1 MKLDTGQPPP
11 PSSIPASPHKGCN
24 SSTCCSPARLWRT
37 LQNLIKQND
46 RKGLLAFFKDPR
58 LEHIVRVALTSR
70 VSNDGSLLPASQ
82 RHTLV
87 RFASPQLATE
97 ALPLLGKRLTDL
109 NALQLALLES
119 SESTVMALLTQLK
132 LHASTEEMKSFVQHV
147 WGQGNTS
154 LHLAVFLNRPRV
166 VKALLDLGASVD
178 CLNAKQKSVIDCCR
192 DQSMLDILLPPQKKK
207 VIQHELPNMEP
218 IVVKDEPV
226 VAKDEPMVEPMV
238 VTEERVQNT
247 ISYNNNNNNNE
258 SAMLALEQ
266 YLLLLKHH
274 VQQQQQFNTSTAAM
288 HYSCAQT
295 VISQFMKQSVYLS
308 QEKKPPDILLVS
320 A

>member
-1 MKLDTGQPPP
+1 
-11 PSSIPASPHKGCN
+11 
-24 SSTCCSPARLWRT
+24 
-37 LQNLIKQND
+37 
-46 RKGLLAFFKDPR
+46 
-58 LEHIVRVALTSR
+58 
-70 VSNDGSLLPASQ
+70 
-82 RHTLV
+82 
-87 RFASPQLATE
+87 
-97 ALPLLGKRLTDL
+97 
-109 NALQLALLES
+109 
-119 SESTVMALLTQLK
+119 
-132 LHASTEEMKSFVQHV
+132 
-147 WGQGNTS
+147 
-154 LHLAVFLNRPRV
+154 
-166 VKALLDLGASVD
+166 VD

-207 VIQHELPNMEP
+207 VVQHKLPNMEP
-218 IVVKDEPV
+218 MAVKDEPVVVKDEPM

-247 ISYNNNNNNNE
+247 ISYNNNNNE
-258 SAMLALEQ
+258 SAMLALDP

-295 VISQFMKQSVYLS
+295 VISQFVKQSVYLS